1 VLSPLKEGEGRRSE
15 DRSEEKKSR
24 LDINKGNLP

>member
-1 VLSPLKEGEGRRSE
+1 MLSPLKEGERRRSE
-15 DRSEEKKSR
+15 YRSEEKKSR